1 MREYS
6 RREGSA
12 FKLSP
17 PWCCSATARHP
28 DEPRHSRNTGAGAW
42 CRWGRGGR
50 QRHALSVVELQAEQL
65 GGMRTAK
72 DSAAGLLS
80 AVSQTVVG
88 QPFNTVKVRMQV
100 ASGPPLDGPL
110 SLAASILRS
119 EGVGGFYRGALPMLL
134 GQQVTNI
141 TLFATYQ
148 QVRRFL
154 EPDYAFVGSRRRHS
168 NTCGSHSSIAAAGF
182 VAGIA
187 NSFILCP
194 VELVTV
200 RLQVQSMGRP
210 SRASG
215 VQCTNYRGPVDCLR
229 QVIAQEGLARVFT
242 GLRPTMAREAVGVTC
257 WFSAYEAARRNF
269 QQRTGADPV
278 GWQVAVCGTAGGVSF
293 WSVAF
298 PLDVAK
304 SRLQT
309 QGPTSVRL
317 YTGVIDCLG
326 CVVREEGVSALYS
339 GYSTAVVRAA
349 FVGAAVFSTYETVRA
364 ALG

>member
-1 MREYS
+1 M
-6 RREGSA
+6 
-12 FKLSP
+12 K
-17 PWCCSATARHP
+17 
-28 DEPRHSRNTGAGAW
+28 
-42 CRWGRGGR
+42 
-50 QRHALSVVELQAEQL
+50 
-65 GGMRTAK
+65 TAK

-100 ASGPPLDGPL
+100 ASRPLHGPV

-119 EGVGGFYRGALPMLL
+119 EGVGGFYKGALPMLL

-148 QVRRFL
+148 RVRRML
-154 EPDYAFVGSRRRHS
+154 EPDYAFVGSSSGHVEACDRHRS
-168 NTCGSHSSIAAAGF
+168 IAIAAAGF
-182 VAGIA
+182 VAGVA

-200 RLQVQSMGRP
+200 RLQVQSMGR
-210 SRASG
+210 SSSG
-215 VQCTNYRGPVDCLR
+215 GVVQCTNYSGPVDCMR
-229 QVIAQEGLARVFT
+229 QVIAEEGVRRVFT
-242 GLRPTMAREAVGVTC
+242 GLRPTMAREAIGVTC

-269 QQRTGADPV
+269 EQRTGGDPV

-293 WSVAF
+293 WTVAF
-298 PLDVAK
+298 PLDVVK

-309 QGPTSVRL
+309 QGPTSVRS

-326 CVVREEGVSALYS
+326 CVMREEGVSALYS
-339 GYSTAVVRAA
+339 GYSTAVVRAG